1 MPPAGDAL
9 AAAKLWLIADAG
21 AHLPY
26 LARGLY
32 ALVSVETTG
41 VPRLASDEHWR
52 LYVNPDWAS
61 SVAVEDLAR
70 GIAHELWHLLLDHAG
85 RARSVGVDRSSAM
98 AWHQATDLALCDTLG
113 PEGVLAVDLLAAA
126 GALRARNR
134 GKLRPGRP
142 AEEYWATLARL
153 RVPEPGAAPEPVEG
167 PDPDDDRDHGSSAD
181 GRPRTWELPP
191 EADVGTVDAGHAAGI
206 REVVAFEY
214 RGHKGGRGDTPGE
227 VARWVRR
234 MTEPSLPWEQLL
246 AQAVRRGVGWT
257 SGRTHTTWTRPNRRA
272 SSTPGLL
279 LPGWRRPSPTVAM
292 VVDTS
297 GSVDD
302 ALLGRALG
310 EVEGVLRALGV
321 GGASV
326 TVLACDA
333 AVQAVT
339 RVRRARD
346 AVLHGGGGTDLRA
359 ALAVIDDLRPRPTL
373 AVVLTDGWT
382 PWPATPPAGCAVVV
396 ALLLR
401 RDDEAPEVPAWATAV
416 RCELDD

>member
-1 MPPAGDAL
+1 MRRAGDAV

-21 AHLPY
+21 ARLPY

-32 ALVSVETTG
+32 ALVTVETTE
-41 VPRLASDEHWR
+41 VPRIASDEHWR
-52 LYVNPDWAS
+52 LYVNPDWAA
-61 SVAVEDLAR
+61 SVEVESLAR
-70 GIAHELWHLLLDHAG
+70 DLAHELWHLLLDHAG
-85 RARSVGVDRSSAM
+85 RARSVGVDRATGA
-98 AWHQATDLALCDTLG
+98 AWHRATDLALFDTLS
-113 PEGVLAVDLLAAA
+113 PEGVASADLIANA
-126 GALRARNR
+126 GALRAGHP
-134 GKLRPGRP
+134 GKLPPGRP
-142 AEEYWATLARL
+142 AEEYWATLTRL
-153 RVPEPGAAPEPVEG
+153 PAGDPKPEPDEHPADEHG
-167 PDPDDDRDHGSSAD
+167 HGSSVD
-181 GRPRTWELPP
+181 GLPRPWELPP
-191 EADVGTVDAGHAAGI
+191 EADVGLVDAGHAQGV
-206 REVVAFEY
+206 REVVAIEY
-214 RGHKGGRGDTPGE
+214 RGRKGGRGDTPGE
-227 VARWVRR
+227 AARWVRR
-234 MTEPSLPWEQLL
+234 MTEPTLPWEQLL

-272 SSTPGLL
+272 ASTPGLF
-279 LPGWRRPSPTVAM
+279 LPGWRRPNPTVAM

-310 EVEGVLRALGV
+310 EVEGALRALGV
-321 GGASV
+321 AGSAV
-326 TVLACDA
+326 TVIACDA

-359 ALAVIDDLRPRPTL
+359 AMAALKEVRPRPTL

-401 RDDEAPEVPAWATAV
+401 RGDEAPEVPDWATAI